1 MAEAEIGDYVVQ
13 AHAWYVPDAGK
24 WQPILC
30 MTRLRGAPEIPIS
43 QTFNYLPA
51 LFETETDAIRY
62 CFTKGRALVK
72 GEVIGLT
79 I

>member
-1 MAEAEIGDYVVQ
+1 MAETEVGEYVVQ
-13 AHAWYVPDAGK
+13 ANARYVPDAGK

-30 MTRLRGAPEIPIS
+30 MMRLRGDPEAPNS

-51 LFETETDAIRY
+51 LFDVETDALLY
-62 CFTKGRALVK
+62 CFTKGKALAT

>member
-1 MAEAEIGDYVVQ
+1 MAEAGIGDYVVK

-24 WQPILC
+24 WQLILC
-30 MTRLRGAPEIPIS
+30 MTRLRGAPQVPIS
-43 QTFNYLPA
+43 QTLNHLPA

-62 CFTKGRALVK
+62 GFTKGRAQGDVM
-72 GEVIGLT
+72 GLT

>member
-1 MAEAEIGDYVVQ
+1 MAETEVGEYVVQ
-13 AHAWYVPDAGK
+13 AHARYVPDAGK

-30 MTRLRGAPEIPIS
+30 MMRLRGDPEASNS

-51 LFETETDAIRY
+51 LFDVETDALLY
-62 CFTKGRALVK
+62 CFTKGKALAR